1 MRTVDL
7 IQRKRDGDEL
17 APEEIDFLVDGYTNG
32 EIPDYQ
38 MSAFLMAVYFTS
50 MTDREVSRL
59 TECMLRSGETI
70 DLSAVPGIKVDKH
83 STGGVGDK
91 TSLIVAPLAAAAGVV
106 VPMMSGRALGHTGGT
121 LDKLESIPGFRT
133 SLAPEEVQ
141 RQLAEMGL
149 CFMGQTER
157 LAPADG
163 KFYALRDV
171 TATIESIPLIS
182 SSIMSKKLAEGV
194 DALVLDVKV
203 GNGAFMKKQ
212 VDARRLA
219 QMMVGIGRRMDK
231 RVQALITD
239 MSQPLGY
246 AIGNALE
253 VMEASQTL
261 QNAGPN
267 DLTKLSIE
275 LAARMIHL
283 GKKAGSLEEA
293 RRLAEEKLVDSSG
306 YKKFKQVVAAQ
317 GGNPQ
322 ALDKFELLPNAT
334 GMREITSPRGGY
346 VSAIDA
352 DDIGLAA
359 NMIGAGRSRKED
371 IIDPAVGIILEVKA
385 GEKVDA
391 GSVLCRLYY
400 TREDRVEEAAEMVE
414 DAFRISAQKPSE
426 RELILE
432 VVG

>member
-7 IQRKRDGDEL
+7 IQRKRDGEEL
-17 APEEIDFLVDGYTNG
+17 APEEIDFLVEGYTSG

-59 TECMLRSGETI
+59 TECMLRSGETV
-70 DLSAVPGIKVDKH
+70 DLSGVPGIKVDKH

-133 SLAPEEVQ
+133 ALAPEEVLK
-141 RQLAEMGL
+141 QLVELGL
-149 CFMGQTER
+149 CFMSQTDR

-171 TATIESIPLIS
+171 TATVESIPLIS

-219 QMMVGIGRRMDK
+219 QMMVGIGRRMDR

-261 QNAGPN
+261 QNAGPT
-267 DLTKLSIE
+267 DLTRLSIE
-275 LAARMIHL
+275 LAARMIFL

-293 RRLAEEKLVDSSG
+293 RRLAEEKLVDGSG
-306 YKKFKQVVAAQ
+306 YKKLKQVVAAQ

-334 GMREITSPRGGY
+334 GMREVTSPRGGY

-352 DDIGLAA
+352 DDIGIAS

-371 IIDPAVGIILEVKA
+371 SIDPAVGIILEVKV

-400 TREDRVEEAAEMVE
+400 TREEHVEEAAEMVE
-414 DAFRISAQKPSE
+414 DAFRISGQKPDE